1 MNLRQLFEAEVGGKH
16 LAFCF
21 GRMNPPTIGHKQ
33 LLDTVASMGG
43 DYKIFVSQTQDKKKN
58 PLDYQTKIKFMKMM
72 FAEHAKNIVDDSSLN
87 TIGKIASHVYN
98 LGYRDVT
105 FVAGSDRLEDMKNLL
120 TTYNGV
126 EGKAHGYYKFDTL
139 DFKSS
144 GEREDGAEGVAG
156 VSASNAR
163 SAAATGDLEAF
174 KEATGAGQY
183 AEALFKAVKAGMG
196 IQESIDDEIVELKI
210 RPGQTNDESYKGWN
224 LRYQIKPAE
233 GSKEF
238 KGRADHTKS
247 KQTKPIGVLSANSKD
262 ELVQKLKDAI
272 DSSKG
277 SNQIPENGTV
287 TIFFNSTLA
296 SDVIGHGDEIFADIL
311 MNNEKPTLLLSTE
324 NQGGMYRAIDR
335 SPQHQ
340 KGQEGHI
347 GQQAFAMPAK
357 EAIKNGLTLARYGL
371 GKAEKEYM
379 PGITAIPLEFRNE
392 VYPGEIIRMTEPGL
406 TVSPP
411 KKGQT
416 IGESPIDLDP
426 TDPMDPMIYGHD
438 KANPAKLK
446 YRMLRAA
453 GQLKDLAARADK
465 ASPEEWQTM
474 ARQFEELKM
483 NMEQIR
489 HALDELGKVKSK
501 GGIRSRG
508 ITVRD
513 QV

>member
-1 MNLRQLFEAEVGGKH
+1 MKLRQLFEAEVGGKH

-33 LLDTVASMGG
+33 LLDTVASVGG

-58 PLDYQTKIKFMKMM
+58 PLDYQNKIKFMKMM
-72 FAEHAKNIVDDSSLN
+72 FAEHAKNIVDDFSLN

-98 LGYRDVT
+98 LGYRDIT
-105 FVAGSDRLEDMKNLL
+105 FVAGSDRLDDMKNLL

-126 EGKAHGYYKFDTL
+126 EGKAHGYYKFNTL

-174 KEATGAGQY
+174 KEATGAGQH
-183 AEALFKAVKAGMG
+183 AEPLYQAVRKGMG
-196 IQESIDDEIVELKI
+196 ISEDVTEAPIEMD
-210 RPGQTNDESYKGWN
+210 PG
-224 LRYQIKPAE
+224 
-233 GSKEF
+233 
-238 KGRADHTKS
+238 
-247 KQTKPIGVLSANSKD
+247 
-262 ELVQKLKDAI
+262 
-272 DSSKG
+272 
-277 SNQIPENGTV
+277 
-287 TIFFNSTLA
+287 
-296 SDVIGHGDEIFADIL
+296 
-311 MNNEKPTLLLSTE
+311 
-324 NQGGMYRAIDR
+324 
-335 SPQHQ
+335 
-340 KGQEGHI
+340 
-347 GQQAFAMPAK
+347 
-357 EAIKNGLTLARYGL
+357 
-371 GKAEKEYM
+371 
-379 PGITAIPLEFRNE
+379 
-392 VYPGEIIRMTEPGL
+392 
-406 TVSPP
+406 
-411 KKGQT
+411 
-416 IGESPIDLDP
+416 
-426 TDPMDPMIYGHD
+426 DPMDPMIYGHD

-453 GQLKDLAARADK
+453 GQLKDLAARAEK
-465 ASPEEWQTM
+465 ASPGEWQTM
-474 ARQFEELKM
+474 SRQFEELKM